1 MLFNGIAS
9 QASAY
14 RIGYSSFSNRVGVS
28 YFDNN
33 SLNRKFYLTN
43 DPPVVLPPSITTGNA
58 CNNSYSTIFSNIGI
72 SDLNHDP
79 ISIVSV
85 TSDNNT
91 ACDPANLYV
100 GLNQTAGTV
109 QNFIIEGPVGNSGTF
124 TLTLNISDGFDTIQY
139 VLPAVTI
146 NNPGAPQWSEDT
158 LHICSGNGIINFND
172 YVTPSGGQFYISSLE
187 QSYGNGEF
195 DTDNNP
201 LALNQYDILSY
212 ELLVNGCWSSSEI
225 VIVSHEGPS
234 VFVTTS
240 PTSCGTNNGSAI
252 VSITG
257 GLAPYNYQLWSTG
270 NLNVSSVSNLGS
282 GQYTY
287 TLEDGNQCIKTVVF
301 NIGVTGADATVVI
314 QNVPCFGQNNGSI
327 SVTPTGLVAPITY
340 LWSSGHS
347 TAGITNLEAGAYT
360 VQITDASN
368 CLITKTFVVTEPT
381 KLTSQNSFNWPNCGL
396 ADGLMEVMDISG
408 GVAPYTVSW
417 STGDIGT
424 IVNNVSFGIYSATI
438 TDQNGCQTIQTFYMS
453 ENNSADLYG
462 TITPTTCGS
471 NVGAIDVSPWLL
483 TSDPVETIV
492 WSNGATTE
500 DISNLGPANYICTL
514 TVANTGCRAVKG
526 WDIPIVK
533 PELQP
538 ICIVTVDSAK
548 TTNLVVWEPVQP
560 IGIAYYNIY
569 RETSLPGEFIK
580 IDTVQVTNLSVFND
594 VVASTIVRSWSYRI
608 SAVNGCEVEGPI
620 SPAHRTIHLNVV
632 DLGSDIQISW
642 NNYQGTTDYNEQKLW
657 RYTDAAGW
665 VLAATLPV
673 SAISF
678 IDGVSFNEPG
688 LDYMIELELNNQC
701 TAVIYKA
708 QDFNTTRS
716 NKDKGAFSAG
726 QGTGDSNNS
735 VDDAYMGSI
744 EVYPNP
750 AHDLLTIEQLE
761 IMEMTLEIMTLSGQ
775 LVSTNHSTGLTSNI
789 DINRLESG
797 SYLLVLR
804 IGDRVETRRFVK
816 Q

>member
-1 MLFNGIAS
+1 
-9 QASAY
+9 
-14 RIGYSSFSNRVGVS
+14 
-28 YFDNN
+28 
-33 SLNRKFYLTN
+33 
-43 DPPVVLPPSITTGNA
+43 
-58 CNNSYSTIFSNIGI
+58 
-72 SDLNHDP
+72 
-79 ISIVSV
+79 
-85 TSDNNT
+85 
-91 ACDPANLYV
+91 
-100 GLNQTAGTV
+100 
-109 QNFIIEGPVGNSGTF
+109 
-124 TLTLNISDGFDTIQY
+124 
-139 VLPAVTI
+139 
-146 NNPGAPQWSEDT
+146 
-158 LHICSGNGIINFND
+158 
-172 YVTPSGGQFYISSLE
+172 
-187 QSYGNGEF
+187 
-195 DTDNNP
+195 
-201 LALNQYDILSY
+201 
-212 ELLVNGCWSSSEI
+212 
-225 VIVSHEGPS
+225 
-234 VFVTTS
+234 
-240 PTSCGTNNGSAI
+240 
-252 VSITG
+252 
-257 GLAPYNYQLWSTG
+257 
-270 NLNVSSVSNLGS
+270 
-282 GQYTY
+282 
-287 TLEDGNQCIKTVVF
+287 
-301 NIGVTGADATVVI
+301 
-314 QNVPCFGQNNGSI
+314 
-327 SVTPTGLVAPITY
+327 
-340 LWSSGHS
+340 
-347 TAGITNLEAGAYT
+347 
-360 VQITDASN
+360 
-368 CLITKTFVVTEPT
+368 
-381 KLTSQNSFNWPNCGL
+381 
-396 ADGLMEVMDISG
+396 
-408 GVAPYTVSW
+408 
-417 STGDIGT
+417 
-424 IVNNVSFGIYSATI
+424 
-438 TDQNGCQTIQTFYMS
+438 
-453 ENNSADLYG
+453 
-462 TITPTTCGS
+462 
-471 NVGAIDVSPWLL
+471 
-483 TSDPVETIV
+483 
-492 WSNGATTE
+492 
-500 DISNLGPANYICTL
+500 
-514 TVANTGCRAVKG
+514 
-526 WDIPIVK
+526 VK
-533 PELQP
+533 PELHP
-538 ICIVTVDSAK
+538 ICIVTVDSAT

-594 VVASTIVRSWSYRI
+594 VVASPIVRSWSYRI

-775 LVSTNHSTGLTSNI
+775 LVSTGLTSNI